1 MLRTHY
7 SQDVDTKDY
16 GSTVTVAGW
25 IEDIRNLG
33 GIAFLILRDRTGKIQ
48 VTVIKKETPELFKE
62 LVSLSRETVVSITG
76 LCQEN
81 TQVMNNWEILPQ
93 QAHILSLAESP
104 LPLGVIDKVG
114 ADFDTTL
121 DNRFIDLRKK
131 ENQSI
136 FAIRDAFLTATHHFL
151 HSQGFLEIHTPKITT
166 TSPEGGTEVFSLQY
180 FDRKAYLVQSPQL
193 YKQIMMA
200 TGFDRVYEIA
210 WYFRAEEHDTSR
222 HLNESTAID
231 LEMAFIDNEEDI
243 MKMAEDLTQYIMIY
257 LTTQR
262 KSDMD
267 ILATSPEIPQTPF
280 TRITYDEALDL
291 IQKKTD
297 MTWGDDFGT
306 LEERLIGE
314 TLQETFYFITQYP
327 LETKPFY
334 SMPNGKYAR
343 SFDLSYQGVEIA
355 SGAQR
360 IHQHD
365 LLQKR
370 MAHMAMD
377 IDNFSEYLKAFRYGM
392 PPHGGFG
399 LGIERFL
406 MELLQVGNIRKC
418 ILFPRDR
425 TRLTP

>member
-7 SQDVDTKDY
+7 SQNVDTKDY
-16 GSTVTVAGW
+16 GSTITVAGW

-33 GIAFLILRDRTGKIQ
+33 GIAFLILRDKTGKIQ
-48 VTVIKKETPELFKE
+48 VTVLKKETPDLFKE

-81 TQVMNNWEILPQ
+81 TQVMNNWEILPK
-93 QAHILSLAESP
+93 QAYILSLAESP

-121 DNRFIDLRKK
+121 DNRFIDLRKQ
-131 ENQSI
+131 ENHAI
-136 FAIRDAFLTATHHFL
+136 FSIRDAFLTATHHFF
-151 HSQGFLEIHTPKITT
+151 HSHGFLEIHTPKITT

-231 LEMAFIDNEEDI
+231 VEMAFIDSEEDI
-243 MKMAEDLTQYIMIY
+243 MQMAENLIQHIMTHI
-257 LTTQR
+257 TTQ
-262 KSDMD
+262 KQVDMNLLS
-267 ILATSPEIPQTPF
+267 ITPEVPQTPF
-280 TRITYDEALDL
+280 TRITYDEALEL
-291 IQKKTD
+291 IHKKTE

-306 LEERLIGE
+306 KEERLIGE
-314 TLQETFYFITQYP
+314 AIQENFYFITQYP

-343 SFDLSYQGVEIA
+343 SFDLSYRGVEIA

-360 IHQHD
+360 IHQYD
-365 LLQKR
+365 LLKRR
-370 MAHMAMD
+370 MAHMSMD

-399 LGIERFL
+399 FGIERFL

-425 TRLTP
+425 HRLTP

>member
-7 SQDVDTKDY
+7 SKNIDTKEY

-33 GIAFLILRDRTGKIQ
+33 GIAFLILRDKTGKIQ
-48 VTVIKKETPELFKE
+48 VTVLKKENPELFKE

-93 QAHILSLAESP
+93 QVHILSLAESP

-121 DNRFIDLRKK
+121 DNRFIDLRKQ
-131 ENQSI
+131 ENYAI
-136 FAIRDAFLTATHHFL
+136 FSIRDAFLTATHNFL
-151 HSQGFLEIHTPKITT
+151 HSHGFLEIHTPKITT

-180 FDRKAYLVQSPQL
+180 FDKKAYLVQSPQL

-231 LEMAFIDNEEDI
+231 VEMAFIDNEEDI
-243 MKMAEDLTQYIMIY
+243 MKMAENLVQHILIH
-257 LTTQR
+257 LTTQ
-262 KSDMD
+262 KQMELDMLSITPD
-267 ILATSPEIPQTPF
+267 VPQPPF
-280 TRITYDEALDL
+280 ARIAYDEALDL
-291 IQKKTD
+291 IQNKTEIH
-297 MTWGDDFGT
+297 WGDDFGT

-314 TLQETFYFITQYP
+314 AIQETFYFITQYP
-327 LETKPFY
+327 LKTKPFY

-343 SFDLSYQGVEIA
+343 SFDLSYRGVEIA

-360 IHQHD
+360 IHQYD
-365 LLQKR
+365 LLKNR
-370 MAHMAMD
+370 MTDMSMA
-377 IDNFSEYLKAFRYGM
+377 IENFSEYLKSFRYGM

-399 LGIERFL
+399 FGIERFL

-425 TRLTP
+425 HRLIP

>member
-7 SQDVDTKDY
+7 SQDVDAKNY
-16 GSTVTVAGW
+16 GSTITVAGW

-33 GIAFLILRDRTGKIQ
+33 GIAFLILRDKTGKIQ
-48 VTVIKKETPELFKE
+48 VTALKKENPEMFKE
-62 LVSLSRETVVSITG
+62 LVSLPRETVVSITG

-93 QAHILSLAESP
+93 YVHILSLAESP

-131 ENQSI
+131 ENHAI
-136 FAIRDAFLTATHHFL
+136 FSIRDAFLTATHNFL

-180 FDRKAYLVQSPQL
+180 FDRQAYLVQSPQL
-193 YKQIMMA
+193 YKQIMMS
-200 TGFDRVYEIA
+200 TGFDCVYEIA

-231 LEMAFIDNEEDI
+231 VEMAFIESEEDI
-243 MKMAEDLTQYIMIY
+243 MQMAENLIQHIMTHLITQK
-257 LTTQR
+257 
-262 KSDMD
+262 KSDLD
-267 ILATSPEIPQTPF
+267 ILSIFPEVPPTPF
-280 TRITYDEALDL
+280 PRITYDEALDL
-291 IQKKTD
+291 IKKKTD
-297 MTWGDDFGT
+297 MNWGDDFGT

-314 TLQETFYFITQYP
+314 SLEETFYFITNYP

-343 SFDLSYQGVEIA
+343 SFDLSYRGVEIA

-360 IHQHD
+360 IHQYD
-365 LLQKR
+365 LLKRR
-370 MAHMAMD
+370 MAHMSMD
-377 IDNFSEYLKAFRYGM
+377 IDNFSDYLKAFRYGM

-399 LGIERFL
+399 FGIERFL
-406 MELLQVGNIRKC
+406 MELLQLGNIRKC

-425 TRLTP
+425 TRLSP

>member
-7 SQDVDTKDY
+7 SQNVDTKDY
-16 GSTVTVAGW
+16 GSTITVAGW

-33 GIAFLILRDRTGKIQ
+33 GIAFLILRDKTGKIQ
-48 VTVIKKETPELFKE
+48 VTVLKKETPELFKE
-62 LVSLSRETVVSITG
+62 LVSLPRETVVSITG
-76 LCQEN
+76 LCQGN
-81 TQVMNNWEILPQ
+81 TQVMNNWEILPK

-114 ADFDTTL
+114 ADFDTQL

-131 ENQSI
+131 ENHAI
-136 FAIRDAFLTATHHFL
+136 FSIRDAFLTATHNFL
-151 HSQGFLEIHTPKITT
+151 HSHGFLEIHTPKITT

-231 LEMAFIDNEEDI
+231 VEMAFIDTEEDI
-243 MKMAEDLTQYIMIY
+243 MKMAEKLIQHIMIH
-257 LTTQR
+257 LTTHKER
-262 KSDMD
+262 EMNMFS
-267 ILATSPEIPQTPF
+267 ISPDVPQIPF
-280 TRITYDEALDL
+280 ARITYDEALEL
-291 IQKKTD
+291 IQKKTE

-306 LEERLIGE
+306 MEERLIGE
-314 TLQETFYFITQYP
+314 AIQETFYFITKYP

-343 SFDLSYQGVEIA
+343 SFDLSYRGVEIA

-365 LLQKR
+365 LLKRR
-370 MAHMAMD
+370 MAHMSMD
-377 IDNFSEYLKAFRYGM
+377 TDNFSEYLQAFRYGM

-399 LGIERFL
+399 FGIERFL

-425 TRLTP
+425 NRLTP

>member
-1 MLRTHY
+1 MIRTHY
-7 SQDVDTKDY
+7 SQNIDTKDY

-33 GIAFLILRDRTGKIQ
+33 GIAFLILRDKTGKIQ
-48 VTVIKKETPELFKE
+48 VTVLKKENPELFKE

-93 QAHILSLAESP
+93 QVHILSLAESP

-114 ADFDTTL
+114 ADFDTIL
-121 DNRFIDLRKK
+121 DNRFIDLRKQ
-131 ENQSI
+131 ENHAI
-136 FAIRDAFLTATHHFL
+136 FSIRDAFLTATHTFL

-166 TSPEGGTEVFSLQY
+166 SSPEGGTEVFSLQY
-180 FDRKAYLVQSPQL
+180 FDKKAYLVQSPQL

-231 LEMAFIDNEEDI
+231 VEMAFIDNEEDI
-243 MKMAEDLTQYIMIY
+243 MKLAENLIQHILTH
-257 LTTQR
+257 LTTQ
-262 KSDMD
+262 KQMEMD
-267 ILATSPEIPQTPF
+267 LLSITLQVPQAPF
-280 TRITYDEALDL
+280 ARITYDEALDL
-291 IQKKTD
+291 IQKKTE

-314 TLQETFYFITQYP
+314 AIQETFYFITKYP

-343 SFDLSYQGVEIA
+343 SFDLSYRGVEIA

-365 LLQKR
+365 LLKNR
-370 MAHMAMD
+370 MVHMSMD

-399 LGIERFL
+399 FGIERFL
-406 MELLQVGNIRKC
+406 MELLHVGNIRKC

-425 TRLTP
+425 HRIIP